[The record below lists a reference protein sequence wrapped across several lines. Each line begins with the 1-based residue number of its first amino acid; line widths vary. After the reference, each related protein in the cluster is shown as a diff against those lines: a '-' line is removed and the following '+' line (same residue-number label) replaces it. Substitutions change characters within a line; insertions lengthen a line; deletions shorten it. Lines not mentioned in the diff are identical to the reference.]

1 MGSNGVK
8 ELQSKAKAIP
18 FEPAGDSSQKFYID
32 KVSQTIP
39 EFYEELASMPSAS
52 NGEKTAPTAV
62 KRLVEEFKSDKEEA
76 RCQSDERFAAK
87 QKTAL

>member
-18 FEPAGDSSQKFYID
+18 FEPAGDSSQKI
-32 KVSQTIP
+32 
-39 EFYEELASMPSAS
+39 YEELASLPSAS
-52 NGEKTAPTAV
+52 NGEKTDPTAV

>member
-8 ELQSKAKAIP
+8 ELQSKAIP
-18 FEPAGDSSQKFYID
+18 FEPAGDSSQKFY
-32 KVSQTIP
+32 
-39 EFYEELASMPSAS
+39 EELASLPSAS
-52 NGEKTAPTAV
+52 NGEKTDPTAV